1 MKGAVDN
8 LRKRLKWLLQV
19 MMGSTVGLY
28 LGYALWLWMDY
39 RQNPGYYAFQS
50 APWYTGLLLHGL
62 IAGAALMLE
71 LVIFLWIRKK
81 ER

>member
-1 MKGAVDN
+1 MFLDN
-8 LRKRLKWLLQV
+8 NI
-19 MMGSTVGLY
+19 Y
-28 LGYALWLWMDY
+28 LGLGEEERVYLPLNMAN
-39 RQNPGYYAFQS
+39 R
-50 APWYTGLLLHGL
+50 HGL